1 MPYLTDCGIGFTTN
15 CEDLSANL
23 WKIGPPT
30 VCLTMFFHGILA
42 LGWPN
47 GLLTLLDDQM
57 FAAFPAAVS
66 DEIEEGLDED
76 PLDKVMDARTVL
88 HRIPLQ

>member
-1 MPYLTDCGIGFTTN
+1 
-15 CEDLSANL
+15 
-23 WKIGPPT
+23 
-30 VCLTMFFHGILA
+30 MFFHGTLA
-42 LGWPN
+42 LGWPT

-76 PLDKVMDARTVL
+76 PLDKVMDAQDRSAQDRVEDLITEETL
-88 HRIPLQ
+88 ADAFDIPGLPAHEQERR